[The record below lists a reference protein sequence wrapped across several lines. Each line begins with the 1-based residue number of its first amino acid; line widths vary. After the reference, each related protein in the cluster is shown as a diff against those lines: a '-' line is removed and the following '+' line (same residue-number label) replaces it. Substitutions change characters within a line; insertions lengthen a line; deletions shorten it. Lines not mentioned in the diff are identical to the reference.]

1 MRLVFFGSGAFAVPI
16 LRALAPWVELVVT
29 QPDRPSGRKMVP
41 TPTPVSEA
49 ASELGLPLAKPEKC
63 RDAEFVGRVRSLGA
77 DALVVASYGQILSE
91 ELLGVAAYGGINFH
105 GSVLPFWRGAAPIQ
119 WSIRER
125 CHAGVTVMQMDR
137 GMDTGDIIAVREH
150 PFRSEWD
157 LPTYGELEATL
168 ASWSAELAV
177 AWMPRIAVGE
187 YPRTPQDASQATY
200 APKLKPEDLAVGF
213 DHPAERVYAWL
224 QAARPRPGL
233 WLNTSKGRW
242 KLWRVSPGPEGVPPG
257 LVAEVGPRLV
267 VGFGGRSLVVEEAQ
281 LEGKNKVTGAE
292 LACGLRLK
300 PGADLLP

>member
-213 DHPAERVYAWL
+213 DHPAARVRL
-224 QAARPRPGL
+224 AAGGAAPTRTLAEYVQGPLEALEGLPG
-233 WLNTSKGRW
+233 TGGGAAGPGR
-242 KLWRVSPGPEGVPPG
+242 R
-257 LVAEVGPRLV
+257 
-267 VGFGGRSLVVEEAQ
+267 GRSPA
-281 LEGKNKVTGAE
+281 GG
-292 LACGLRLK
+292 GLRRALSGGGGG
-300 PGADLLP
+300 PAGR